1 MAATGAEDDEAYGAA
16 FDEVASSIVAAI
28 RVDFV
33 LDPDVFAY
41 GCERLAKFTDEWQQK
56 MSRAMQAQVDAGLA
70 AETRDADRSRV
81 RVLIR
86 DKLSG
91 IDVPFDIRVF
101 IGTVWADHLTRLREA
116 EGTRPAMPML
126 PQ

>member
-1 MAATGAEDDEAYGAA
+1 MAAEDVARDAA
-16 FDEVASSIVAAI
+16 
-28 RVDFV
+28 
-33 LDPDVFAY
+33 
-41 GCERLAKFTDEWQQK
+41 
-56 MSRAMQAQVDAGLA
+56 AMDAGLA

-101 IGTVWADHLTRLREA
+101 LGTVWADHLPPPRGRRNVSEL
-116 EGTRPAMPML
+116 ML
-126 PQ
+126 PR